1 MSKFQYWIT
10 SWTEVSVKQNRFL
23 YLDCK
28 LRWNILKGKW
38 IPLLGLPFTTLKCQV
53 QYRGINTGTVTL
65 KHKIGSNP
73 SLEVGRLRLHI
84 WDLMKHDL
92 EEHCWLPNL
101 LETYAEWIRHVSCS
115 QMPKNVIIF
124 CLFFWILFSV
134 LYKERLLYLP
144 RPQIIVLYG
153 KQQHLPLFIFLQCIF
168 YVFFPPVFWGW

>member
-1 MSKFQYWIT
+1 M
-10 SWTEVSVKQNRFL
+10 KQS
-23 YLDCK
+23 
-28 LRWNILKGKW
+28 KW
-38 IPLLGLPFTTLKCQV
+38 IPLLGLPFITLKCQV
-53 QYRGINTGTVTL
+53 HYRGINTGTVTL

-124 CLFFWILFSV
+124 LLVLLNSFLSAVQRETSLFAKTSNHGFVWKTTSPSSVHLPTKLFLFFSS
-134 LYKERLLYLP
+134 
-144 RPQIIVLYG
+144 
-153 KQQHLPLFIFLQCIF
+153 
-168 YVFFPPVFWGW
+168 PVFWG